1 MSTTEERLRAL
12 IDANL
17 EIEGRTTGQP
27 ISLDVSLADAGVSS
41 TDLVAFWQ
49 LVCEEF
55 GMDIPAEVFAGL
67 ATPRDLIAHLD
78 AG

>member
-1 MSTTEERLRAL
+1 MSSTEERLRAL
-12 IDANL
+12 VDANL
-17 EIEGRTTGQP
+17 EIEGRAQGQAL
-27 ISLDVSLADAGVSS
+27 SLDLSLSDAGVSS
-41 TDLVAFWQ
+41 ADLVAFWQ

-55 GMDIPAEVFAGL
+55 STDIPAEVFAEL